1 MVVVEIGVI
10 QSFWKCTYQTEYF
23 TAGNNQTVV
32 FSHTVLITGYL
43 FFFQDWMANI
53 NEEDEALKKL
63 GGTKGMENDNLPP
76 VRTAARSEKP
86 PAEVCLNIVWNSL
99 HMIMNDFYNTL
110 QDMNILVRI
119 SYTWL

>member
-1 MVVVEIGVI
+1 MGHPELLEMYIPDRVFHCRKRSDG
-10 QSFWKCTYQTEYF
+10 SFL
-23 TAGNNQTVV
+23 
-32 FSHTVLITGYL
+32 SHCANPKLSI
-43 FFFQDWMANI
+43 FFQDWMANI

-76 VRTAARSEKP
+76 IRTAARSEKP

-99 HMIMNDFYNTL
+99 HMIRNDFYNTP